1 MPIYEY
7 RCSQHGLRTIRK
19 PMAEAH
25 LPVDCPLCIDATPMT
40 RIYSGQAFIVRP
52 TNWDVRPGDPRYSD
66 FRREGELG
74 ELRSAPQHRNEYVEP
89 ELLERKD
96 YEINLSGEQT
106 RELRQLSELVDREI
120 RASADVPELVRE
132 D

>member
-19 PMAEAH
+19 PMAEAGRIEY
-25 LPVDCPLCIDATPMT
+25 CPLCIDATPLT
-40 RIYSGQAFIVRP
+40 RIYSGQAFVIRP
-52 TNWDVRPGDPRYSD
+52 SGWGLRPGDEGYSD

-74 ELRSAPQHRNEYVEP
+74 ELRGAPQYRNEYVEP
-89 ELLERKD
+89 ELMRRQE